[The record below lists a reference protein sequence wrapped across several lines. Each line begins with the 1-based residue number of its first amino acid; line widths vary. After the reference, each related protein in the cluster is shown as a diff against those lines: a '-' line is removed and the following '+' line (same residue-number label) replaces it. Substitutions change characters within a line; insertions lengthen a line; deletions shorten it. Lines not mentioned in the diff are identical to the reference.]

1 MGVFFAMFIAITSI
15 LGSVVNGRYEL
26 AIMLPV
32 KDEDA
37 IINASDAEIETYMLT
52 SGSFSINAGK
62 RLKSSSENKHIIKQ
76 KYYIRETRNGE
87 TVAHALQDTVY
98 ITGSY
103 SDNIADPTVQIIRT
117 REIDMRILKG

>member
-1 MGVFFAMFIAITSI
+1 MGYTVEQLEDMLLNAQLSESLANFAEPDHFI
-15 LGSVVNGRYEL
+15 
-26 AIMLPV
+26 
-32 KDEDA
+32 DEDA
-37 IINASDAEIETYMLT
+37 IINASDIEVETYMLT

-103 SDNIADPTVQIIRT
+103 SDNIADPTVQIVRT

>member
-1 MGVFFAMFIAITSI
+1 MGYTVEQLEDMLLNAQLSESLANFAEPDHFI
-15 LGSVVNGRYEL
+15 Y
-26 AIMLPV
+26 
-32 KDEDA
+32 EDA

>member
-1 MGVFFAMFIAITSI
+1 MGYTVEQLEDMLLNAQLSESLANFAEPDHFI
-15 LGSVVNGRYEL
+15 
-26 AIMLPV
+26 
-32 KDEDA
+32 DEDA

-103 SDNIADPTVQIIRT
+103 SDNIADPTVQIVRT

>member
-1 MGVFFAMFIAITSI
+1 MGYTVEQLEDMLLNAQLSESLANFAEPDHFI
-15 LGSVVNGRYEL
+15 
-26 AIMLPV
+26 
-32 KDEDA
+32 DEDA

-62 RLKSSSENKHIIKQ
+62 RLKSSSENKRIIKQ

>member
-1 MGVFFAMFIAITSI
+1 MGYTVEQLEDMLLNAQLSESLANFAEPDHFI
-15 LGSVVNGRYEL
+15 
-26 AIMLPV
+26 
-32 KDEDA
+32 DEDA

-62 RLKSSSENKHIIKQ
+62 RLISSSENIHIIKQ
-76 KYYIRETRNGE
+76 NYYIRETRNGE

>member
-1 MGVFFAMFIAITSI
+1 MGYTVEQLEDMLLNAQLSESLANFAEPDHFI
-15 LGSVVNGRYEL
+15 
-26 AIMLPV
+26 
-32 KDEDA
+32 DEDA